1 MDTSGPPSQKED
13 NFASDYLKK
22 AENVEMTDNDV
33 ELTENN
39 ETDFKHDSLME
50 FTKYELDF
58 IRVFGKKVFVMVIGK
73 L

>member
-1 MDTSGPPSQKED
+1 METYEPPSQKEE
-13 NFASDYLKK
+13 NFAAGFMKK

-58 IRVFGKKVFVMVIGK
+58 IRVFGKKVFVRVIGK